1 MTNKNPDFEQFV
13 TYGDLPDTGMELNL
27 REMYDL
33 TAKAVRDYD
42 ARQSAAD
49 ELATLVR
56 RKTENLGVLP
66 KRHGAENVKHANDLA
81 REGFVRI
88 PDVLTRDQIKDIED
102 YIADLPITDFYNP
115 EKMFHLKDTP
125 ASTNIGRYG
134 TDVNVNCPHIF
145 AAINHPDVLSI
156 VEQFLGAPPT
166 LSVLML
172 MWSFVNDDPAKFM
185 QLYHRDSDDY
195 RFCKLF
201 VYLSDVDDDLDGPH
215 IYVSRSGA
223 QSDVSKKLDELK
235 LDEHTKA
242 TRLKTIFAGFPDHRY
257 DETLIHEVFP
267 PDQRIR
273 HLGKKGTS
281 IIENTWGIHRGLP
294 PKRKPRLLLQAQFT
308 LQASPMFTYEP
319 RDITNADGIGKNFYE
334 KYVNR
339 LYLK

>member
-33 TAKAVRDYD
+33 TAKAIRDHD
-42 ARQSAAD
+42 ARHAAAG

-56 RKTENLGVLP
+56 RKTESLGVLP
-66 KRHGAENVKHANDLA
+66 KQHDTENVKHANDLT

-88 PDVLTRDQIKDIED
+88 PDVLTQDQIKDIEN
-102 YIADLPITDFYNP
+102 YIADVPITDFYNP
-115 EKMFHLKDTP
+115 DLTFQLKDTP
-125 ASTNIGRYG
+125 PSTNIGRYG
-134 TDVNVNCPHIF
+134 TEFNVNCPHIF
-145 AAINHPDVLSI
+145 KAINHPDVLSI

-215 IYVSRSGA
+215 IYISRSGE
-223 QSDVSKKLDELK
+223 QRDVSERLDALNLTEG
-235 LDEHTKA
+235 EKA
-242 TRLKTIFAGFPDHRY
+242 THLKTIFAGFPNHRY
-257 DETLIHEVFP
+257 DDALIHKIFA

-273 HLGKKGTS
+273 HLGGKGTS

-319 RDITNADGIGKNFYE
+319 RDIISADGVGEGFYE

-339 LYLK
+339 LYIK